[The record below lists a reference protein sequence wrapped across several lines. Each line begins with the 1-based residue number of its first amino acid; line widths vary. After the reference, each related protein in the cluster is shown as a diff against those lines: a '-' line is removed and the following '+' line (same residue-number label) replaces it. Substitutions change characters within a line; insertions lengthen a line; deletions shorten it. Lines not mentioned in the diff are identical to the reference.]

1 LSLQRLKTQEDTAT
15 TTTAVTRASA
25 SEEKTSVRALVQ
37 KVTNNYVVR
46 RVLLA
51 FAKILIVVSLTFFL
65 IRLMPTN
72 PVDVYVNELVQTYG
86 MSAAE
91 ARNQA
96 AALLA
101 IDLNAPLSKQYVQYM
116 EGLAHGNLGTSFRS
130 KGTPVNAMI
139 AKFLPWTL
147 FSVGTALLIS
157 FSLGMLLGMWA
168 AYRRESLGDH
178 AITTVSSVFSS
189 VPNYLVGIMLVVL
202 LGVQWKLLPIT
213 RMRGSLSPGMQPGFN
228 PAFVGD
234 IFFHAALPIAT
245 YVLTTVGG
253 WALAMKSS
261 TIATLGEDYV
271 TVAKAR
277 GLSERR
283 IMTGYVGR
291 NASLPLF
298 TSLAISIGF
307 IVGGSILIEFIF
319 VYQGIGQLLLN
330 SIQSR
335 DYPVMQGIFLIITI
349 AVILANLLAE
359 FLYSRLDPRVRAV
372 GGK

>member
-1 LSLQRLKTQEDTAT
+1 VTSTTITETAPSRATEAPSLWQRIRTSYVLRRILAAILKI
-15 TTTAVTRASA
+15 
-25 SEEKTSVRALVQ
+25 
-37 KVTNNYVVR
+37 
-46 RVLLA
+46 
-51 FAKILIVVSLTFFL
+51 FIVITLTFFL
-65 IRLMPTN
+65 IRLMPNN
-72 PVDVYVNELVQTYG
+72 PVDVYVQELVAQYG
-86 MSAAE
+86 MSAEE

-101 IDLNAPLSKQYVQYM
+101 IDLDAPVTAQYAQYIA
-116 EGLAHGNLGTSFRS
+116 GLLQGDLGTSFRS
-130 KGTPVNAMI
+130 KGTSVNAMI
-139 AKFLPWTL
+139 GKFLPWTL
-147 FSVGTALLIS
+147 FSVGVALLIS
-157 FSLGMLLGMWA
+157 FTLGMLLGMWS
-168 AYRRESLGDH
+168 AYRRESVGDH
-178 AITTVSSVFSS
+178 VITTASSIFSS
-189 VPNYLVGIMLVVL
+189 IPNYLVGIMLVVF
-202 LGVQWKLLPIT
+202 LGVQWKVLPIT
-213 RMRGSLSPGMQPGFN
+213 QMRGSMSPGMQPGFN
-228 PAFVGD
+228 LTFIKD
-234 IFFHAALPIAT
+234 IFFHAALPIT
-245 YVLTTVGG
+245 VYVLTTIGG

-277 GLSERR
+277 GLTERR

-330 SIQSR
+330 SVVQR
-335 DYPVMQGIFLIITI
+335 DYPVMQGIFLVITI

-359 FLYSRLDPRVRAV
+359 FLYSRLDPRIRIS